1 MNVELRHLR
10 YFVAVAEEASFTS
23 AARRVHVTQQV
34 LSTQI
39 RQLEHSVGAQLLERT
54 SRGVRLTP
62 AGEAFLDSARETL
75 SALDRGVSAARNA
88 AQAGPG
94 RLSVGLSLAASGE
107 IRTALLTA
115 FQRARPQV
123 EVDLR
128 AFDLTQ
134 PAAGLLDHST
144 DVALVRPPVAA
155 PGLTLEPL
163 GAEPRVFVLPSDHAL
178 AGRAQLTLADVAGLP
193 WIAASPAVDGCAPMS
208 WREAWLLVPRPGGAE
223 PVIGGVARTIE
234 EMRELIAAER
244 GIGLCPA
251 SAEQFNPRPGVAFVA
266 SKDAP
271 PAEICVAWRTGDQR
285 PEVQSFVQVA
295 LAVTRQSRAG

>member
-10 YFVAVAEEASFTS
+10 YFIAVAEEASFTS
-23 AARRVHVTQQV
+23 ATRRVHVTQQV

-54 SRGVRLTP
+54 SRGVRLTA
-62 AGEAFLDSARETL
+62 AGEAFLDSARDIM

-88 AQAGPG
+88 ARVAAG

-107 IRTALLTA
+107 IRTTLLAA
-115 FQRARPQV
+115 FQSAYPHV
-123 EVDLR
+123 HIDLR
-128 AFDLTQ
+128 SFDLTQ

-155 PGLTLEPL
+155 PGLTLQRLDE
-163 GAEPRVFVLPSDHAL
+163 EPRVFVLPSDHQL
-178 AGRAQLTLADVAGLP
+178 ARPQLTLADVAGLP

-208 WREAWLLVPRPGGAE
+208 WRDAWLLVPRPGGAE

-251 SAEQFNPRPGVAFVA
+251 SAEQFNPRPGVTFVA

-271 PAEICVAWRTGDQR
+271 PAQICVAWRTGDQR
-285 PEVQSFVQVA
+285 PEVQSFVAVA
-295 LAVTRQSRAG
+295 RAVAWPSRAE